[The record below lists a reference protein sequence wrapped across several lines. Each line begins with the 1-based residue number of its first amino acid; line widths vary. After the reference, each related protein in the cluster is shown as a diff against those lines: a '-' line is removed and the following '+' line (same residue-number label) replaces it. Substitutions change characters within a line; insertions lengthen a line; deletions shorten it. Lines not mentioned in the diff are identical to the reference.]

1 MAFLEEGGGSS
12 EDTCAVT
19 RSSKTEGWRV
29 RRRAAGSIGK
39 RVSSRARRSN
49 RTFLFFFGGR
59 SSFPT
64 ASSASGSPKDR
75 KGEGSPRGYRRQRE
89 KRAGT
94 SVRVRPRH
102 PVLCVCFPTRAPG
115 GRPSDPPSRHPL
127 SPPVRRGA
135 WARRGSW
142 HRPPRRSCVCRPASR
157 PTRDC
162 LARLL
167 GSVRQVSRAREWRD
181 RERCLRVFENF
192 LFGCQGQSCGF
203 MPAPWLPSSISHNRN
218 TLERKST
225 QLAIACSRLSLRRRG
240 ASARSDASTASS
252 SPWLPSPCPP
262 PWPPPPFCSPARR
275 AIPRFPEL

>member
-1 MAFLEEGGGSS
+1 MAFLEETGGCS

-75 KGEGSPRGYRRQRE
+75 KGEGSPRGHRRQRE

-94 SVRVRPRH
+94 SVRVRPGH
-102 PVLCVCFPTRAPG
+102 LVLCVCFPTRAPG
-115 GRPSDPPSRHPL
+115 GRPSDPPSSHPPSVPL
-127 SPPVRRGA
+127 SPPARRGA
-135 WARRGSW
+135 WARRASW
-142 HRPPRRSCVCRPASR
+142 HRPRRSCVCHPASR
-157 PTRDC
+157 PTRDR

-167 GSVRQVSRAREWRD
+167 GSVRQASRAREWRD
-181 RERCLRVFENF
+181 RREVPTRCL
-192 LFGCQGQSCGF
+192 
-203 MPAPWLPSSISHNRN
+203 
-218 TLERKST
+218 K
-225 QLAIACSRLSLRRRG
+225 
-240 ASARSDASTASS
+240 
-252 SPWLPSPCPP
+252 
-262 PWPPPPFCSPARR
+262 
-275 AIPRFPEL
+275 